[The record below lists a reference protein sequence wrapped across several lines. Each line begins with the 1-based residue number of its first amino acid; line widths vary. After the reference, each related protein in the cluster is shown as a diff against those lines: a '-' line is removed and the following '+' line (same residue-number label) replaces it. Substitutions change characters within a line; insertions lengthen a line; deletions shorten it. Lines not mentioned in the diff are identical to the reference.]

1 MKKKVCSITITI
13 LLMFFLCSCGSE
25 EPKEVPKEYSVTVNL
40 EYQKVPLTTNSEV
53 NVYVDDIKL
62 GRQEAG
68 TSSSYSVSLT
78 EGDHKFY
85 LKNDGLWKSEEVT
98 FSVSDSKKSF
108 SFGTKTRLTF
118 GMEIW
123 MNNSN

>member
-1 MKKKVCSITITI
+1 MKKTVCFITM

-62 GRQEAG
+62 GRQAAG
-68 TSSSYSVSLT
+68 TSNSYSTSLT

-98 FSVSDSKKSF
+98 FSVSDSKNTF

-123 MNNSN
+123 KK